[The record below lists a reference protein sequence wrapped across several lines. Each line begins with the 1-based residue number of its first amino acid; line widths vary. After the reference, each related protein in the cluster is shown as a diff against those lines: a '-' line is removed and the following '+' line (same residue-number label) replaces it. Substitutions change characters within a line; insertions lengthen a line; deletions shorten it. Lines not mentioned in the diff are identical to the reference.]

1 MGYHET
7 LGVPPTASQE
17 EIKKAYRRMAM
28 KYHPDRNPGDEEA
41 VEMFKKVQEAFEWL
55 TDDKR
60 QPHQTTQGYKQT
72 YQTKPQPPKSR
83 PNDWIRDAPPPTH
96 DIWGD
101 PIGPE
106 KPRPKPKPR
115 PAPRP
120 MAKYDPA
127 PPEVDLWAAME
138 TKSEKYIKRYWKEYH
153 RLKNAMAYE
162 EPEKFW
168 AALEEWVSKNK

>member
-7 LGVPPTASQE
+7 LGVPPTATKE
-17 EIKKAYRRMAM
+17 EISKAYRRMAM
-28 KYHPDRNPGDEEA
+28 KYHPDRNPGVPEA
-41 VEMFKKVQEAFEWL
+41 VERFKEVQAAYEAL
-55 TDDKR
+55 TDENYK
-60 QPHQTTQGYKQT
+60 PHQGYKQK
-72 YQTKPQPPKSR
+72 YQTPPPRRS
-83 PNDWIRDAPPPTH
+83 PNDWIRDAPPPTR

-106 KPRPKPKPR
+106 QPQPKPKPR
-115 PAPRP
+115 RQPGPV
-120 MAKYDPA
+120 AKYEPE

-138 TKSEKYIKRYWKEYH
+138 TKSDKYIKRYWKEYH

-168 AALEEWVSKNK
+168 AALEAWVSKNRSSS